1 MTTTQQCARWGCE
14 KEASYDKPLCY
25 PHWQEYERWD
35 SEECSHC
42 HSVYDTDEYA
52 VFLSQEWDEYYPLMC
67 YTFLYHTV
75 KDLDRPKPWVKWEAL
90 DEREPRDVIAHA
102 PLVRPVRYV
111 YVLKLAGAS
120 FYVGQTNTL
129 GIRMGEHHDGR
140 QWQTKGKGP
149 RLVYY
154 EEFEGNRPQVNARED
169 ELTKQSKS
177 GLGRRRLV
185 EMIEDFRA
193 PLRLLDLEA

>member
-1 MTTTQQCARWGCE
+1 MTTTQRCARWGCE

-42 HSVYDTDEYA
+42 HWVYHTDEYD

-67 YTFLYHTV
+67 YTCLYHTV
-75 KDLDRPKPWVKWEAL
+75 KGQDRPKPWVKWTAL
-90 DEREPRDVIAHA
+90 DEPEPRDVIAHA

-111 YVLKLAGAS
+111 YVLKLADAS
-120 FYVGQTNTL
+120 FYVGQTNSL
-129 GIRMGEHHDGR
+129 DIRMREHRDGR
-140 QWQTKGKGP
+140 QRQTKGRDP

-154 EEFEGNRPQVNARED
+154 EQFHGNRPEVNARED
-169 ELTKQSKS
+169 ELTKLNLDTS
-177 GLGRRRLV
+177 GRRRLV

-193 PLRLLDLEA
+193 PLRLLDLGA